1 MTRSIRS
8 NLLCLLVYKASNRLS
23 GESKKENS
31 VTRKRQVEG
40 GPRLLKLKVHF
51 IVSGFSFDRIE
62 GGSSDLIID
71 CTCTFDCEQTMV
83 IGIEGLS
90 YTKID
95 QSSSASTSSMREELV
110 EEPAGSVVEDKI
122 FVALGKEVKESM
134 SVLIWALRNSGG
146 KKICIIHVHQPS
158 QTISMLGG
166 RFPLHSVT
174 KKEVI
179 ANRKMERQAMVE
191 ALDEYVR
198 ICALAG
204 VEAEKL
210 FIERDSIEKGVVEL
224 IWQLR
229 IGKLVMGAASNRR
242 CIFCFR
248 EVKKPKSAKAIYVQ
262 QEAPAF
268 CHIWFIGRGHLI
280 SMREGIKNEN
290 LYSNE
295 WRQRKEIE
303 RALIKVT
310 NERDKISVEL
320 QKALECQSLLES
332 EIEALNAHAP
342 KYFSEFS
349 FSEIEKATNYF
360 DPSMTIGKGGY
371 GCTYRGYLR
380 GIEVAVKMPHPDMS
394 SHREFQQEV
403 DVLSKLRHPNLVTLM
418 GICPE
423 RWALIYEYLPNG
435 SLEDRLNCKDGT
447 LPLPWQT
454 RVRIAIEL
462 CSVIVFLHS
471 NRPFSIVHGDLKPA
485 NILLDKNFLCKLGD
499 CGISHA
505 ISNTAG
511 NTTRYYRTDNPMG
524 TFAYVD
530 PEFISTGELTLK
542 SDIFA
547 FGIILLRLL
556 TGMPAMTIST
566 KVQFALDND
575 DLNAILDPLAGD
587 WPFVLAKQ
595 LAYLAL
601 RCCRLS
607 RRDRPDLVSD
617 VWWVLEPMRASFGS
631 L

>member
-1 MTRSIRS
+1 MAGDMDNPCFDGRS
-8 NLLCLLVYKASNRLS
+8 KAFSWVVAS
-23 GESKKENS
+23 E
-31 VTRKRQVEG
+31 TFFHC
-40 GPRLLKLKVHF
+40 GPRLGANLWSTFKHNTILNKF
-51 IVSGFSFDRIE
+51 I
-62 GGSSDLIID
+62 
-71 CTCTFDCEQTMV
+71 
-83 IGIEGLS
+83 
-90 YTKID
+90 
-95 QSSSASTSSMREELV
+95 
-110 EEPAGSVVEDKI
+110 PI
-122 FVALGKEVKESM
+122 FFF
-134 SVLIWALRNSGG
+134 
-146 KKICIIHVHQPS
+146 
-158 QTISMLGG
+158 GG
-166 RFPLHSVT
+166 RFPKHLVDE
-174 KKEVI
+174 KEVM
-179 ANRKMERQAMVE
+179 AYRETERQAMIE
-191 ALDEYVR
+191 ALDEYVQ

-210 FIERDSIEKGVVEL
+210 YIERDSIEKGVVEL

-229 IGKLVMGAASNRR
+229 IGKLVMGAASDYRYN
-242 CIFCFR
+242 FSFR
-248 EVKKPKSAKAIYVQ
+248 EVKKLKSTKAIYVR

-268 CHIWFIGRGHLI
+268 CHIWFIGKGHLI
-280 SMREGIKNEN
+280 LTREGIKNEN

-303 RALIKVT
+303 RAMIKVT

-320 QKALECQSLLES
+320 QKALERQSLLES
-332 EIEALNAHAP
+332 EIEVSNCRVKQLEEALLQKCINEREEMEMERVIPHHAAEELRNQLEFQVLNAYAP

-349 FSEIEKATNYF
+349 SLEIEKATNYF

-371 GCTYRGYLR
+371 GCTYRGFLR
-380 GIEVAVKMPHPDMS
+380 GAEVAVKMPHPDMS

-435 SLEDRLNCKDGT
+435 SLEDRLNCKDNT

-485 NILLDKNFLCKLGD
+485 NILLDKNFTCKLSD

-505 ISNTAG
+505 ISNTTG
-511 NTTRYYRTDNPMG
+511 NTTRYYITENPMG

-542 SDIFA
+542 SDVFA

-556 TGMPAMTIST
+556 TGMPAKTTSK

-575 DLNAILDPLAGD
+575 DLNAILDPSAGD

-601 RCCRLS
+601 RCCQLK

-617 VWWVLEPMRASFGS
+617 VWRVLEPMRASCGS